1 LKFRFDKNTT
11 GKLVEMLQPHLDNCR
26 RKYARVSYPDAKL
39 GICIE
44 DELKVYEHDGF
55 CASKDGFAFNN
66 QHQVEFLE
74 RQNVQHD
81 RPDSVIVAVQEPVPS
96 KIRYLT
102 EFFDAIDRSDK
113 KLTWEV
119 AQANWLSLNFADA
132 LSGVLPSFSFLNI
145 NSEL

>member
-1 LKFRFDKNTT
+1 
-11 GKLVEMLQPHLDNCR
+11 MLQPHLDNCR

-44 DELKVYEHDGF
+44 DELKVYEHDDF